1 MFLSEIKKIIADYS
15 NDLKVKLALADINIL
30 VMGKPI
36 DTLTILNIS
45 NKTGNIYEEYPNHC
59 SLSLQMNEVIAVAF
73 SNKEDSTN
81 PFL

>member
-1 MFLSEIKKIIADYS
+1 MFLSEIKKIIADCN

-36 DTLTILNIS
+36 DTLTIPNIS
-45 NKTGNIYEEYPNHC
+45 NKTGNIYEEYLNHC
-59 SLSLQMNEVIAVAF
+59 SLSLQMNEVRAAAF